1 MKVKLSE
8 QDTPLLWTVHFLSGS
23 GGWWDLRRGHE
34 KKYGYKGRGS
44 KKHSGF
50 KEGGGGTKKLLKIL
64 Q

>member
-34 KKYGYKGRGS
+34 KKYGYKGRG
-44 KKHSGF
+44 
-50 KEGGGGTKKLLKIL
+50 
-64 Q
+64 